1 MSTNYIPLLKIV
13 FQPSK
18 NKLNEI
24 DIQED
29 CDLSD
34 CLKYEKEEEA
44 DHSEFKLKIYNEQN
58 NNRIALI
65 EGRILHAAD
74 ITNNG
79 DNVILIADRYDQEI
93 YEATE
98 ELVNSKI
105 YKDNDFPG
113 DLLYIA
119 RFYVFPEYRKNG
131 IGTFLINNLIKMVE
145 HFDNAE
151 IQFAWAF
158 ISPHSYT
165 SENKWVELKDNREMT
180 KIMEQLFKKAGY
192 SKIGK
197 RKYYA
202 IDNWNY

>member
-1 MSTNYIPLLKIV
+1 MTVNNIPLLKIV

-24 DIQED
+24 DINED
-29 CDLSD
+29 SDLSD
-34 CLKYEKEEEA
+34 CIKYEKEEET

-58 NNRIALI
+58 NNKIALI

-79 DNVILIADRYDQEI
+79 DNVVSIADRYDQEI

-145 HFDNAE
+145 YFDSVE

-165 SENKWVELKDNREMT
+165 SENKWVELKDNKEMT
-180 KIMEQLFKKAGY
+180 KVMEKLFKKAGY

-202 IDNWNY
+202 LNNWP